1 MNWLGVLIMGTMTGG
16 QALVQ
21 TLKREGVE
29 IIFGLPG
36 VQMDWAFDALWEERE
51 SIKIIHTRNEQATS
65 YMADGYAR
73 STGKIG
79 VCMMVPGPGLLNAMA
94 GLSTAYASNSRVLC
108 IAGQVAT
115 HHIGQERGALHEIKN
130 QLETVQSVTKWAARA
145 MNPQEVTQVVH
156 DAFINLKTGR
166 SRPVEI
172 EVPQDIFAK
181 SENVV
186 LTEPGNVPV
195 EKGDSSQLDLAAK
208 LLGEAKNPIIFSGGG
223 TIANGSSGKL
233 GELSDM
239 LQAPTIMSPNG
250 KGALSSRNY
259 LAHPLIA
266 GYDLIEEADVILAV
280 GTRFVLPGPVS
291 WPVSAEQK
299 LIRIDV
305 DPDEINRN
313 IEPDIKIIADAASA
327 INDLVDRVP
336 RYNKS
341 RPSREEEMNAVTA
354 NTKEKL
360 SAFPVL
366 AAYSDGIRDEMP
378 EDGILVTDMTQVGY
392 YAYHGFPVY
401 SPRTYIT
408 PGYQGTLGYGFST
421 ALGVKVGNPEKT
433 VVSVAGDGGFMFG
446 VQEMSTMVQNGINLV
461 TIIFNDGAYGNVR
474 RTQTDMFGGRVLGS
488 KLDNPDF
495 TKLAESF
502 GVAGR
507 KADGP
512 ENLRNELKAAIL
524 ANEPTLIEV
533 PIESNASTF
542 AHFAPPARLMGK

>member
-1 MNWLGVLIMGTMTGG
+1 METMTGG
-16 QALVQ
+16 QALIQ

-29 IIFGLPG
+29 VIFGLPG

-51 SIKIIHTRNEQATS
+51 NIKIIHTRNEQATS

-73 STGKIG
+73 STGKVG

-130 QLETVQSVTKWAARA
+130 QLETVRSVTKWAERA
-145 MNPQEVTQVVH
+145 MSPQEVTQVVH

-172 EVPQDIFAK
+172 EVPHDIFAK
-181 SENVV
+181 TDNVV
-186 LTEPGNVPV
+186 LTEPGIVNTL
-195 EKGDSSQLDLAAK
+195 KGDSADLDRAAK
-208 LLGEAKNPIIFSGGG
+208 LLGEATNPIIFVGGG
-223 TIANGSSGKL
+223 MVTTGSSGKL
-233 GELSDM
+233 DQLSDM

-250 KGALSSRNY
+250 KGALSSKNY
-259 LAHPLIA
+259 LAHPVIA
-266 GYDLIEEADVILAV
+266 GYELIEKADVILAL

-291 WPVSAEQK
+291 WPVSSEQK
-299 LIRIDV
+299 LIRIDI
-305 DPDEINRN
+305 DPEEINRN
-313 IEPDIKIIADAASA
+313 IEPDIKIIGDAVSA

-336 RYNKS
+336 RFNKS
-341 RPSREEEMNAVTA
+341 RPSREEEMKSVAAHTRQ
-354 NTKEKL
+354 KL
-360 SAFPVL
+360 GAFPQL
-366 AAYSDGIRDEMP
+366 AAYSDVIREQIPD
-378 EDGILVTDMTQVGY
+378 DGILVAEMTQVGY
-392 YAYHGFPVY
+392 YSYHGFPVY
-401 SPRTYIT
+401 APRTYIT

-421 ALGVKVGNPEKT
+421 AIGVKVGNPDKT
-433 VVSVAGDGGFMFG
+433 VVSIAGDGGFMFG
-446 VQEMSTMVQNGINLV
+446 VQEMATMVQNGINLV
-461 TIIFNDGAYGNVR
+461 TIVFNDGAYGNVR
-474 RTQTDMFGGRVLGS
+474 RTQSDMFEGRLIAS

-512 ENLRNELKAAIL
+512 EALTRELKAAIL
-524 ANEPTLIEV
+524 ANEPTLIDV
-533 PIESNASTF
+533 PIESNPSTF
-542 AHFAPPARLMGK
+542 AHFAPPPRLMAR